1 MTWKEDGESV
11 RCAFASVFN
20 KRWILRYFGRE
31 KKRWGVKMPPILL
44 RYMYFW
50 PGRILD
56 LHNLP
61 KFQVLFLAPLF
72 KMVSMRVKYA
82 CCSFDSVNVMR
93 LHLYLTKSS
102 WPPDVEAPD
111 GSRRLESGDGLDGWV
126 YSARQQRRGD
136 RPWSRLHLTV
146 PCHWCGAWPPEW
158 LRVDTGFCRGIHP
171 VRQATNWRF
180 MILQAC
186 LQRGQKWVR
195 ELLVF
200 TPSLLRR
207 WWRLTDTRK
216 Q

>member
-72 KMVSMRVKYA
+72 KMVSMRVKSNMPA
-82 CCSFDSVNVMR
+82 A
-93 LHLYLTKSS
+93 HLIPSMWCGCTYTLPSLVGQLMLKRPMDHGVWRRH
-102 WPPDVEAPD
+102 WP
-111 GSRRLESGDGLDGWV
+111 V

-136 RPWSRLHLTV
+136 RPWCRLHLTV